1 MNLVNRV
8 LKKNL
13 IDIDIKSSIITGRGS
28 IKETFPSDFSAEEM
42 SMISQVQEFTMTSDE
57 RLVALSR
64 AIDYLIKNDI
74 EGDFVECGVWRGG
87 SMMLAAK
94 KLISLNRTQKK
105 IFLFDTFDGMP
116 PPEEVDSS
124 AINNISAS
132 TLLETNEK
140 SVGNNVWCYSALE
153 EVKKNI
159 KSTGYPDENIFYFK
173 GKVEDTLPE
182 KSIKKI
188 CLLRLDTDWYESTK
202 HELENLYDLVSEGGI
217 IIIDDYGHWTGA
229 KKAVDE
235 FIEKR
240 KLKIFLNRIDYTGRL
255 IVK

>member
-1 MNLVNRV
+1 MNLVNRIF
-8 LKKNL
+8 KKNL
-13 IDIDIKSSIITGRGS
+13 IDIGIKTSIITGRGS
-28 IKETFPSDFSAEEM
+28 IRETFPSDFSDEEKK
-42 SMISQVQEFTMTSDE
+42 MISEVKEYTMTSDE

-64 AIDYLIKNDI
+64 AIEYIIKNNL
-74 EGDFVECGVWRGG
+74 EGDIVECGVWRGG

-94 KLISLNRTQKK
+94 RLIALKNISKK

-116 PPEEVDSS
+116 PPEAHDTS
-124 AINNISAS
+124 AINNIAAS
-132 TLLETNEK
+132 TLLENSDKDE
-140 SVGNNVWCYSALE
+140 GNNVWCYSALD

-159 KSTGYPDENIFYFK
+159 STTGYPGEQVFYFK

-182 KSIKKI
+182 KSINKI
-188 CLLRLDTDWYESTK
+188 SLLRLDTDWYESTK
-202 HELENLYDLVSEGGI
+202 HELEHLFDRVAEGGI